1 MFATYH
7 THKASTFQEKQQQI
21 RERAKLENWPPK
33 DDDDE
38 EDLKQREE
46 QSESKLFLSVDEKMK
61 TEEGKE
67 GMEQP
72 GADHASSPSPFP
84 EEIGNPAG
92 CVRRTLALVESLS

>member
-1 MFATYH
+1 M
-7 THKASTFQEKQQQI
+7 
-21 RERAKLENWPPK
+21 ENWPPK

-61 TEEGKE
+61 TEEEKE

-72 GADHASSPSPFP
+72 GADHASSVRDLIINCAMWHNEVAPKDRTI
-84 EEIGNPAG
+84 IGNYRKF
-92 CVRRTLALVESLS
+92 C

>member
-1 MFATYH
+1 MLRIIF
-7 THKASTFQEKQQQI
+7 FFLLEQ
-21 RERAKLENWPPK
+21 AKLENWPASN
-33 DDDDE
+33 DDDD

-61 TEEGKE
+61 TGEEKE